1 MMIPDGL
8 ATSDPLGLGGLLA
21 DAWRVEQ
28 LAQERAIS
36 SRDLRDRLI
45 DAALDGLHEVAP
57 SEFRGPASRRL
68 AFRELGLAI
77 GLAAVPLLGAPDGP
91 SPFVLLRD
99 EIEAFWLDPA
109 NRRAT
114 TWLEHR
120 QINDVMLA
128 TSLVPDG
135 YLTLADNILVPRDG
149 SE

>member
-28 LAQERAIS
+28 LVQERAIS
-36 SRDLRDRLI
+36 SRELRDRLI
-45 DAALDGLHEVAP
+45 DAALDGLHAVAP
-57 SEFRGPASRRL
+57 SEFRRPASSRL

-77 GLAAVPLLGAPDGP
+77 GLAAVPLISGADGL
-91 SPFVLLRD
+91 SPFVPLRD

-109 NRRAT
+109 NRRST

-120 QINDVMLA
+120 HINEVMLA

-135 YLTLADNILVPRDG
+135 YLTLADKILTTRDDR
-149 SE
+149 E